1 MGTWTDGGSML
12 SVDMGVDIHLC
23 FLFGGDLGVY
33 SISIYIFLYT
43 PCTIQHILYDS
54 TFYSC
59 FCSWLN
65 SPSFSVQDSGLD
77 GEMRWTTPTFQ
88 RFVWDLGRTSWWY
101 TAERSEDG
109 GTLAFFPC
117 TTRVEFGLKLFCRF
131 NFGCPRVSIFF
142 WVDMIYSYPLHLCMV
157 FIYIYI
163 LIYHKKLT
171 IHVGRSTSH
180 MDDTVDAWTPKQP
193 PGDV

>member
-33 SISIYIFLYT
+33 SISIYIYILIYTMYYTAYSVWFNLLQLFLFL
-43 PCTIQHILYDS
+43 IK
-54 TFYSC
+54 FA
-59 FCSWLN
+59 
-65 SPSFSVQDSGLD
+65 SFSVQDSGLD

-142 WVDMIYSYPLHLCMV
+142 WGDMIYSYPLHLCMV
-157 FIYIYI
+157 FIYIY
-163 LIYHKKLT
+163 
-171 IHVGRSTSH
+171 
-180 MDDTVDAWTPKQP
+180 
-193 PGDV
+193 

>member
-1 MGTWTDGGSML
+1 MNGWRVNAFCRHGRGHSPLLFVWGGSW
-12 SVDMGVDIHLC
+12 GIQ
-23 FLFGGDLGVY
+23 Y
-33 SISIYIFLYT
+33 IYIYIFLYT

-142 WVDMIYSYPLHLCMV
+142 GGGYDLFIPIASVYG
-157 FIYIYI
+157 IYIYI
-163 LIYHKKLT
+163 YINL
-171 IHVGRSTSH
+171 
-180 MDDTVDAWTPKQP
+180 P
-193 PGDV
+193 